1 MDVFKE
7 IDEKM
12 KIVNK
17 VRPFEGTHFKQIN
30 NYFKVKTTHSSN
42 AIEGNPHT
50 LEETKTIIENG
61 IKIERYSQYQYSE
74 IEGHGQAYDYMFSLI
89 NKKGLAEK
97 EILKSHLLFGI
108 DNKKFTAPGKYRKL
122 DIVIK
127 DSKKTL
133 PKFEDVPNKMLEY
146 ISWINKERSKYHP
159 VMFASEANR
168 KFGNIHPF
176 TEGNGRISR
185 LIMNTCLY
193 QEKYFPVAIP
203 ILRRKEY
210 FDLIEEDNGKNLGAF
225 IAEIELQTIKDLI
238 RFLHIK

>member
-1 MDVFKE
+1 MNIFDE

-12 KIVNK
+12 KVTLK
-17 VRPFEGTHFKQIN
+17 MRPFEGDCLKQIN
-30 NYFKVKTTHSSN
+30 RFFKIKTTHLSN
-42 AIEGNPHT
+42 AIEGNPHS

-61 IKIERYSQYQYSE
+61 VKIERYSQYQYSE
-74 IEGHGQAYDYMFSLI
+74 IEGHGQAYDFMFSLI
-89 NKKGLAEK
+89 NKKGFTEK
-97 EILKSHLLFGI
+97 DILQCHLLFSM

-127 DSKKTL
+127 ESKKKL
-133 PKFEDVPNKMLEY
+133 PKFEDVPIKMLEY
-146 ISWINKERSKYHP
+146 ISWINKERARYHP

-193 QEKYFPVAIP
+193 QEKYFPVAVP
-203 ILRRKEY
+203 IIRRKEY
-210 FDLIEEDNGKNLGAF
+210 FDLIEEDNSEKLGNF
-225 IAEIELQTIKDLI
+225 IAELELQTIKDVI